1 MGQRILLPKGFFFK
15 SRFILFSKGSG
26 VFWIVARLVGKY
38 LGFLLLLFFV
48 ESGQVFIA
56 VFETCVRRSPNYSKQ
71 YVTISNIIFN

>member
-38 LGFLLLLFFV
+38 LGFFV
-48 ESGQVFIA
+48 VA
-56 VFETCVRRSPNYSKQ
+56 VFCRERAGVYS
-71 YVTISNIIFN
+71 SF